1 MFLIK
6 PEINMDTIST
16 EEIFS
21 RNVIIPIL
29 YVIFSSLALF
39 SIIQANK
46 KSEKAKNVRPV
57 IFMRLCGMVLFGL
70 IPVLFLWILPG
81 YTISQLG
88 LNMNRFAGSLIW
100 IVILGAFLISM
111 NFFLTRN
118 PKNVKNY
125 PQIQKESWSF
135 YFILI
140 NTLSWAGYLFA
151 YEFMFRGLLLFPLV
165 NHLGIAT
172 AIILNTILY
181 SATHFYKG
189 MHEVIGAIPLGIVFC
204 LLTIEYGN
212 IWIAFFSHLCLALSC
227 EYFALF
233 RQQKT
238 GNLQLKKSSSGK

>member
-1 MFLIK
+1 
-6 PEINMDTIST
+6 MDSIST
-16 EEIFS
+16 GEIFS
-21 RNVIIPIL
+21 RDVIIPIL

-39 SIIQANK
+39 FIIQANK
-46 KSEKAKNVRPV
+46 KRETAKNARPV
-57 IFMRLCGMVLFGL
+57 ILIRLCGIILFGIIPL
-70 IPVLFLWILPG
+70 IFLWILPG

-100 IVILGAFLISM
+100 IVILGVFLISM

-118 PKNVKNY
+118 PKSLKNY
-125 PQIQKESWSF
+125 PQIRKKSWNHNLV
-135 YFILI
+135 LI

-165 NHLGIAT
+165 NHLGIVT
-172 AIILNTILY
+172 AIIINTILY

-189 MHEVIGAIPLGIVFC
+189 LQEVIGAIPLGIVLC

-212 IWIAFFSHLCLALSC
+212 IWIAFFAHLCLALSC

-238 GNLQLKKSSSGK
+238 GNL

>member
-1 MFLIK
+1 MG
-6 PEINMDTIST
+6 EV
-16 EEIFS
+16 FS

-39 SIIQANK
+39 SIIQAYRR
-46 KSEKAKNVRPV
+46 SDKAKNVRPV
-57 IFMRLCGMVLFGL
+57 IFIRLCGMVLFGL
-70 IPVLFLWILPG
+70 IPVLLLRVLPG
-81 YTISQLG
+81 YTISQVG
-88 LNMNRFAGSLIW
+88 LNMNRFAGSLLW

-118 PKNVKNY
+118 SKSSKNY
-125 PQIQKESWSF
+125 PQIQKESWNF
-135 YFILI
+135 YLILI

-165 NHLGIAT
+165 NHLGIVT
-172 AIILNTILY
+172 AIIINTILY

-189 MHEVIGAIPLGIVFC
+189 VQEVIGAIPLGIVLC

-212 IWIAFFSHLCLALSC
+212 IWIAFFAHLCLALSG

-238 GNLQLKKSSSGK
+238 SNLQ

>member
-1 MFLIK
+1 MD
-6 PEINMDTIST
+6 PINTG
-16 EEIFS
+16 EVFS

-39 SIIQANK
+39 SIIQVYR
-46 KSEKAKNVRPV
+46 KSDKAKNVRPV
-57 IFMRLCGMVLFGL
+57 IFIRLCGMVLFGL
-70 IPVLFLWILPG
+70 IPTLFLWMLPG
-81 YTISQLG
+81 YTISQVG
-88 LNMNRFAGSLIW
+88 INMNRFAGSLLW

-118 PKNVKNY
+118 PKSLKNY
-125 PQIQKESWSF
+125 PQIQKESWNF
-135 YFILI
+135 YLILI

-165 NHLGIAT
+165 NHLGITA
-172 AIILNTILY
+172 AIIINTILY

-189 MHEVIGAIPLGIVFC
+189 IQEVIGAIPLGIVLC

-212 IWIAFFSHLCLALSC
+212 IWIAFFAHLCLALSY

-238 GNLQLKKSSSGK
+238 GNLQ

>member
-1 MFLIK
+1 MYQ
-6 PEINMDTIST
+6 INMG
-16 EEIFS
+16 EVFS

-39 SIIQANK
+39 SIIQAYRR
-46 KSEKAKNVRPV
+46 SDKAKNVRPV
-57 IFMRLCGMVLFGL
+57 IFIRLCGMVLFGL
-70 IPVLFLWILPG
+70 IPVLLLRVLPG
-81 YTISQLG
+81 YTISQVG
-88 LNMNRFAGSLIW
+88 LNMNRFAGSLLW

-118 PKNVKNY
+118 SKSSKNY
-125 PQIQKESWSF
+125 PQIQKESWNF
-135 YFILI
+135 YLILI

-165 NHLGIAT
+165 NHLGIVA
-172 AIILNTILY
+172 AIIINTILY
-181 SATHFYKG
+181 SATHFHKG
-189 MHEVIGAIPLGIVFC
+189 VQEVIGAIPLGIVLC

-212 IWIAFFSHLCLALSC
+212 IWIAFFAHLCLALSG

-238 GNLQLKKSSSGK
+238 SNLQ

>member
-1 MFLIK
+1 MD
-6 PEINMDTIST
+6 PINTG
-16 EEIFS
+16 EFFS

-29 YVIFSSLALF
+29 YVLFSSLALF
-39 SIIQANK
+39 LIIHVNK

-57 IFMRLCGMVLFGL
+57 ILIRLSGIILFGI
-70 IPVLFLWILPG
+70 IPVSFLWILPG

-88 LNMNRFAGSLIW
+88 INMDRFAGSLIW
-100 IVILGAFLISM
+100 IVILGVLLVSM
-111 NFFLTRN
+111 NFFLIRN
-118 PKNVKNY
+118 PKSLRNY
-125 PQIQKESWSF
+125 PQIQKESWNF
-135 YFILI
+135 NLVLI

-165 NHLGIAT
+165 NHLGVVT
-172 AIILNTILY
+172 AIIINTILY

-189 MHEVIGAIPLGIVFC
+189 VQEVIGAIPLGIVLC

-212 IWIAFFSHLCLALSC
+212 IWIAFFAHLCLALSC

-238 GNLQLKKSSSGK
+238 GNLL